1 MMVGIACLSAR
12 NGYTLRLRTSGRAYK
27 YICRSQRRQ
36 SRYLIKDQ
44 KNADE
49 TKIQLQTFVVNAQCE
64 FFAPIG
70 HEGRVSD
77 YIGA

>member
-1 MMVGIACLSAR
+1 MIGIACLSAR
-12 NGYTLRLRTSGRAYK
+12 NGYTLRLRTSGKVYK
-27 YICRSQRRQ
+27 YIYRSRRRQ
-36 SRYLIKDQ
+36 SRYLIKGQ
-44 KNADE
+44 NVGEKRS
-49 TKIQLQTFVVNAQCE
+49 QLQTFVVNAQSE